1 MAWAQVLTYLPP
13 DLERSARTYGALRRV
28 RQIPSAAV
36 LLRLLLAYANGVSL
50 DTLAARATELG
61 LVEHLSD
68 NALHER
74 FERMVPW
81 VSFLLGQQLAGHQ
94 ATFPWGVHLRI
105 KLVDASGLCRP
116 GATGTDWRLH
126 LGLNLQTGLIDHL
139 SVTGPNIGEH
149 LADVPLDPGDLVLGD
164 RGYATRQGLAAVAAR
179 EAYSLVRLNWQ
190 NVPLQHRDGTPFDL
204 WAALRTLAPG
214 AQGAWPV
221 QTKAAPDAAAVVGR
235 LIVQALPPEA
245 AATARRKVHQAARKK
260 GKTPT
265 AETLAAAG
273 YVLLFTSLPDDVLTP
288 AQPLALYRLRWQIEI
303 VFKRDKSALRLD
315 DIRATTDAVCYAVLL
330 AKCLL
335 LLLLER
341 LAWATGL
348 FSPSGDAAGAGESL
362 SVAAEPRGDA
372 HRDPAAAAD
381 PDEMADLAAGAAAAG
396 LYRPAPAPTDCP
408 T

>member
-1 MAWAQVLTYLPP
+1 
-13 DLERSARTYGALRRV
+13 
-28 RQIPSAAV
+28 
-36 LLRLLLAYANGVSL
+36 
-50 DTLAARATELG
+50 
-61 LVEHLSD
+61 
-68 NALHER
+68 
-74 FERMVPW
+74 
-81 VSFLLGQQLAGHQ
+81 
-94 ATFPWGVHLRI
+94 
-105 KLVDASGLCRP
+105 
-116 GATGTDWRLH
+116 
-126 LGLNLQTGLIDHL
+126 
-139 SVTGPNIGEH
+139 
-149 LADVPLDPGDLVLGD
+149 
-164 RGYATRQGLAAVAAR
+164 
-179 EAYSLVRLNWQ
+179 
-190 NVPLQHRDGTPFDL
+190 
-204 WAALRTLAPG
+204 
-214 AQGAWPV
+214 V

-288 AQPLALYRLRWQIEI
+288 AQLLALYRLRWQIEI

-335 LLLLER
+335 ILLLER

-362 SVAAEPRGDA
+362 SALPGAGGDA
-372 HRDPAAAAD
+372 HPDPAAAAD
-381 PDEMADLAAGAAAAG
+381 PDELADLATWTAAAG